1 MAPQGKFLQK
11 TVLLPL
17 VAEVSTSDLAA
28 ALGAAAPS
36 FFFAF
41 LTGYSKRRVSGEQM
55 CSQSISAIKQVNL
68 PHHVIN
74 NRCYYY
80 GFH

>member
-1 MAPQGKFLQK
+1 MSNIPIRQSVTSPQSAKKPLSCSSVAPQGRFLQK

-17 VAEVSTSDLAA
+17 VADVSTSDLAA

-41 LTGYSKRRVSGEQM
+41 LTG
-55 CSQSISAIKQVNL
+55 CSTPQRQEV
-68 PHHVIN
+68 VV
-74 NRCYYY
+74 YDM
-80 GFH
+80 